1 VANDAPLPEATRE
14 GRAPFRDWETWYRIT
29 GDLEGSRAAGKA
41 PLVILHGG
49 PGATHEYCL
58 RIARLAE
65 GGRAVVH
72 YDQLGAGRSTH
83 LPDKG
88 PDFWTVQL
96 FLDELDNLLAHLGIA
111 DSYAVL
117 GQSWGGML
125 GAEHAIRRPAGL
137 TGLVIADSP
146 ASMELWVREA
156 NRLREDLPP
165 DVQATLLRHEE
176 AGTTD
181 DPEYAKAEET
191 FYARHV
197 CRIVP
202 NPPEVAASFAAIAE
216 DPTVYHT
223 MNGPSEFHV
232 IGTLRTW
239 SVVDEVKNIA
249 VPTLVVT
256 GAHDEATP
264 ATVRPFVDGIPD
276 VRWEVFADSSHMP
289 HVEEEERYL
298 QVVGD
303 FLESVDTAHPGTS
316 DTPSGDWS
324 TTA

>member
-1 VANDAPLPEATRE
+1 MPLPDPAVEGTVDFRGWQTWYRVTGDLPATIAA
-14 GRAPFRDWETWYRIT
+14 GRAP
-29 GDLEGSRAAGKA
+29 
-41 PLVILHGG
+41 LVVLHGG
-49 PGATHEYCL
+49 PGATHDYTL
-58 RIARLAE
+58 TISRIAE
-65 GGRAVVH
+65 TGRAVVH
-72 YDQLGAGRSTH
+72 YDQLGCGRSTH
-83 LPDKG
+83 LPEKEAG
-88 PDFWTVQL
+88 FWTVEL
-96 FLDELDNLLAHLGIA
+96 FLAELDNLLASLGIA
-111 DSYAVL
+111 DDYAIL

-125 GAEHAIRRPAGL
+125 GAEHAIRRPQGL
-137 TGLVIADSP
+137 RSLVIADSP
-146 ASMELWVREA
+146 ASMDLWVSEA
-156 NRLREDLPP
+156 NRLRADLPAE
-165 DVQATLLRHEE
+165 VQATLLRHEE

-181 DPEYAKAEET
+181 SPEYVEAEEV

-232 IGTLRTW
+232 IGSLRDW
-239 SVVDEVKNIA
+239 SVVDQVSQIA

-298 QVVGD
+298 QVVGA
-303 FLESVDTAHPGTS
+303 FLDEHDSPGSTPTSERSLTA
-316 DTPSGDWS
+316 
-324 TTA
+324 